1 MFINAKYVKHYTK
14 YVFQKKKLMM
24 DLFRHLRIHTKT
36 REFRMLDKLKNIW
49 ETFEDLKTWVQILIF
64 CVILIVVH
72 STVLH

>member
-24 DLFRHLRIHTKT
+24 DLFRHLRIHTKR
-36 REFRMLDKLKNIW
+36 REIGMLEKLKNIW
-49 ETFEDLKTWVQILIF
+49 ETFEELKTWVQILIF